1 MEKNKPLS
9 FVEKMKLK
17 AQNQKSYG
25 IDENNAFKAAKLDA
39 TDCPNC
45 GAGRA
50 KQDGLTHCG
59 YCGHAFISVTLSDG
73 IFIKKD
79 DNSIS

>member
-1 MEKNKPLS
+1 METNKPLS

-25 IDENNAFKAAKLDA
+25 IDADAFQEAKLQVS
-39 TDCPNC
+39 DCPNC

-50 KQDGLTHCG
+50 KQDGLTHCA
-59 YCGHAFISVTLSDG
+59 YCGHEFLAVRLSDG
-73 IFIKKD
+73 IFIKKE
-79 DNSIS
+79 DNSNS